1 YTVQKLL
8 DRLEA
13 KECAARDRD
22 GRAHT
27 FRATLAR
34 GDLLGERLRDLAD
47 TICGGSLAP
56 LLTEL
61 VRLRKLT
68 PQELKTLEQLVE
80 ELAKK
85 GKRR

>member
-1 YTVQKLL
+1 MQKLL

-13 KECAARDRD
+13 KGCVARDRA

-34 GDLLGERLRDLAD
+34 GDLLGERLKELAA
-47 TICGGSLAP
+47 TICGGP
-56 LLTEL
+56 LVPMLTE
-61 VRLRKLT
+61 VVHLRRLT
-68 PQELKTLEQLVE
+68 PQEHDTLERLVD